1 MTDYT
6 FILGDSLFFPKKYH
20 QIARDRVLNFD
31 FKRKLK
37 TTMFASTKCRLNP
50 HLRENFLLFTKKKCL
65 PTYSNFEFEKMG
77 TKKFFY
83 HGLRCMHIT

>member
-20 QIARDRVLNFD
+20 QIARDRVLHFD
-31 FKRKLK
+31 FERKLK

-50 HLRENFLLFTKKKCL
+50 HLRENFLLFTKKKKEKKNAYL
-65 PTYSNFEFEKMG
+65 PSQILNLKKGEPSN
-77 TKKFFY
+77 
-83 HGLRCMHIT
+83 

>member
-50 HLRENFLLFTKKKCL
+50 HLRENFLLFTKKNAYL
-65 PTYSNFEFEKMG
+65 PTQILNLKKGEPSN
-77 TKKFFY
+77 
-83 HGLRCMHIT
+83 

>member
-20 QIARDRVLNFD
+20 QIARDRVLHFD
-31 FKRKLK
+31 FERKLK

-50 HLRENFLLFTKKKCL
+50 HLRENFLLFTKKKKNAYL
-65 PTYSNFEFEKMG
+65 PTQILNLKKGEPSN
-77 TKKFFY
+77 
-83 HGLRCMHIT
+83 

>member
-50 HLRENFLLFTKKKCL
+50 HLREIFLLFTKKEKKNAYL
-65 PTYSNFEFEKMG
+65 PTQILNLKKGEPSN
-77 TKKFFY
+77 
-83 HGLRCMHIT
+83 

>member
-20 QIARDRVLNFD
+20 QIARDRVLHFD
-31 FKRKLK
+31 FERKLK

-50 HLRENFLLFTKKKCL
+50 HLRENFLLFTKKKEKKSL
-65 PTYSNFEFEKMG
+65 PTYSNFEFEKRR
-77 TKKFFY
+77 TK
-83 HGLRCMHIT
+83 